1 MTLNAPSQRTF
12 RDDLKLGIMT
22 AFSAGM
28 VNVAAL
34 ILFFAFTSNVTGH
47 FAILAEEISNGKWY
61 QVFIVFL
68 WILLFFTGSF
78 LSNSIIINLQQQLR
92 HWARAIPMLIEIICL
107 CGVGYYG
114 HYHYQE
120 TLMETEILV
129 AVLLFSMGLQNGL
142 TASISNF
149 AVKTTHLTGLTTDLA
164 IHLSMATR
172 REWRRKPEVRNKILL
187 LSCIAVSY
195 LIGGI
200 FAGSITGAFQY
211 RVFFF
216 IASVLLMTLVYDAV
230 QQPSAASVPTAEE
243 AARTGKSER
252 PQASESPRRKL
263 EPSYNA

>member
-1 MTLNAPSQRTF
+1 
-12 RDDLKLGIMT
+12 
-22 AFSAGM
+22 
-28 VNVAAL
+28 
-34 ILFFAFTSNVTGH
+34 
-47 FAILAEEISNGKWY
+47 
-61 QVFIVFL
+61 
-68 WILLFFTGSF
+68 
-78 LSNSIIINLQQQLR
+78 LSNSIIINLERTLR
-92 HWARAIPMLIEIICL
+92 HWARAIPMLVEIICL

-114 HYHYQE
+114 HYHYRE

-172 REWRRKPEVRNKILL
+172 GEWRNKPEVRNKILL
-187 LSCIAVSY
+187 LSCIAASY
-195 LIGGI
+195 LVGGV

-230 QQPSAASVPTAEE
+230 QQPSSA
-243 AARTGKSER
+243 
-252 PQASESPRRKL
+252 QASSSANSTARSNAGDQQRSSPNTRRKL